1 MKKIPS
7 SDPLSNPYFS
17 SEDREWVA
25 VVNKRYELEDL
36 WLNAVRA
43 GDPEK
48 AREYLLPYL
57 IVRGDFSYL
66 QIEPMENARRACR
79 TINVSCRIVSR
90 EGGLPPLYLHNL
102 CEKFGTIITCTE
114 DMQELKKDLP
124 LRIVEEYARAV
135 KCFSTHGYG
144 RLVNGAV
151 QYLCTHIIEEISISH
166 IAEELFVSEAHLSRM
181 FRKETGKSITQ
192 YLNEMRIEMAK
203 NLLKQGGRNITQV
216 ATMVGYRDSCYF
228 SRVFHAVTGTSPKK
242 YAQSSW
248 RAHE

>member
-1 MKKIPS
+1 MKEVPGIN
-7 SDPLSNPYFS
+7 PLSNPYFS

-25 VVNKRYELEDL
+25 IVNKRYELEDL

-48 AREYLLPYL
+48 AKEHLLSFL
-57 IVRGDFSYL
+57 VVRGDFSYL
-66 QIEPMENARRACR
+66 PIEPKENARRACR

-90 EGGLPPLYLHNL
+90 ESGLPPVYLHNL
-102 CEKFGTIITCTE
+102 CETFGTIISYTE
-114 DMQELKKDLP
+114 DMQELKTGLP

-135 KCFSTHGYG
+135 KCLSTHGYG

-151 QYLCTHIIEEISISH
+151 QYLCTHIIEEISISRM
-166 IAEELFVSEAHLSRM
+166 AEELFVSEAHLSRM

-192 YLNEMRIEMAK
+192 YLNDMRIEMAK

-228 SRVFHAVTGTSPKK
+228 SRLFHASTGMSPKK
-242 YAQSSW
+242 YAQGSW
-248 RAHE
+248 KIQK

>member
-1 MKKIPS
+1 MKQIPS

-36 WLNAVRA
+36 WLNSVRT
-43 GDPEK
+43 GDPEG
-48 AREYLLPYL
+48 ARKHLLPYL

-79 TINVSCRIVSR
+79 TINVSCRIAAR

-114 DMQELKKDLP
+114 DLQELKKGLP

-151 QYLCTHIIEEISISH
+151 QYLCTHIAEEISISRM
-166 IAEELFVSEAHLSRM
+166 ANELFVSEAHLSRM
-181 FRKETGKSITQ
+181 FRRETGKRIAQ

-228 SRVFHAVTGTSPKK
+228 SRVFRTTVGISPKQ
-242 YAQSSW
+242 YAQTNW
-248 RAHE
+248 KVHK